1 MMLAQHGGLPYDAE
15 IEYLQT
21 DSAAYIDTG
30 IAGDSDSL
38 VIFIKYNRSSTV
50 RYAGLYGNYYDENHK
65 CCRFIIFSNTNGYFA
80 INSRA
85 GESRSV
91 TISGANNMV
100 ELEHHRTY
108 IIMNGVT
115 RNVSPSSGGTANSQT
130 IIVGKAGVGLPTRD
144 IGLKVYYFR
153 IENGGTTLFDAI
165 PVRVGTVGYMY
176 DRVSGQLFG
185 NMGTGAFVLGPD
197 IQ

>member
-1 MMLAQHGGLPYDAE
+1 MQAQGGGLPYDAK

-30 IAGDSDSL
+30 IAGDSDSH
-38 VIFIKYNRSSTV
+38 VIFIKYNHSSTV
-50 RYAGLYGNYYDENHK
+50 QYAGLYGNFYNDSHN
-65 CCRFIIFSNTNGYFA
+65 CCRFILFNNASGYFA

-85 GESRSV
+85 GGSAAV

-115 RNVSPSSGGTANSQT
+115 RNVSPSSGGTANSRT
-130 IIVGKAGVGLPTRD
+130 IIVGKAGVGLTTRD

-153 IENGGTTLFDAI
+153 IENSGTTLFDGI
-165 PVRVGTVGYMY
+165 PVRVGQVGYMY

-185 NMGTGAFVLGPD
+185 NQGTGDFILGPD
-197 IQ
+197 VQ